1 MPALAP
7 ETIVDG
13 RYQVVSVI
21 GSGGMAD
28 VYCAQDL
35 QLGRN
40 VALKVL
46 YERFAKDNEFV
57 ERFRREASA
66 AAKLQHPNVVGVY
79 DRGEW
84 DGSYYIAMEFLEGRS
99 LKQIIREEGP
109 LEPGRAI
116 PIVIQILQAARFAH
130 QRGVIHRDIK
140 PQNVI
145 VDEHGHVK
153 VTDFGIARAG
163 ASDMTETGSI
173 MGTVQYL
180 SPEQA
185 QGHAVSPA
193 SDLYSVG
200 IVLYELVTGR
210 VPFNAD
216 SPVALALKQV
226 SELPVPP
233 SAYNPQLPPELDA
246 VILHA
251 LEKDAAARFAS
262 ADEFIAALQGV
273 AAGLAP
279 GAPGGP
285 PTAVF
290 AALGGGD
297 QETGQTMVVG
307 AGGEPPTGSW
317 QAEAYPVPDEPL
329 PPHEPGEASWR
340 GVLTAAIVVLLIGA
354 GILAYFLTRPDKV
367 SVPDVVGQQL
377 ASATAVLRN
386 QGFEVSIDRVTSDAP
401 KDRVL
406 REDPQPNSDVDKG
419 STISL
424 TVSDG
429 PGQATVPLLEGQT
442 RSVAARRLREAGFRV
457 RFDERSSDTI
467 PKGRVVATLPDA
479 GAQIDKGSVVT
490 VYVSTGPKKIEV
502 PAVTGQ
508 SQESATAELIAVGFE
523 VDVQEKES
531 QDDEPGTVLSQDPK
545 AGSELEKGEKV
556 TITVAVEPKEVD
568 VPNVI
573 GRSEG
578 TATSTLTSAGLTVV
592 VQEESVTSPSRDG
605 VVIDQDPGAG
615 SRVKR
620 GGRVTITVGTFEP
633 PLAPENPPP
642 GTSTPP

>member
-46 YERFAKDNEFV
+46 HERFAKDGEFV

-84 DGSYYIAMEFLEGRS
+84 DGSYYIAMEYLEGRS
-99 LKQIIREEGP
+99 LKQIVREEGR
-109 LEPGRAI
+109 LEPARAI

-193 SDLYSVG
+193 SDLYSIG

-233 SAYNPQLPPELDA
+233 SAYNPELPPELDA

-251 LEKDAAARFAS
+251 LEKDASARFGS
-262 ADEFIAALQGV
+262 ADEFIAALQGI
-273 AAGLAP
+273 AAGLVPTTA
-279 GAPGGP
+279 GGP

-290 AALGGGD
+290 ASLGSGD

-317 QAEAYPVPDEPL
+317 QSDAYPVPDEPL
-329 PPHEPGEASWR
+329 PPAEPREDSWR
-340 GVLTAAIVVLLIGA
+340 GVLAMVLVLLVIGG
-354 GILAYFLTRPDKV
+354 GILAYFLTRPEKV
-367 SVPDVVGQQL
+367 NVPDVVGQQL

-386 QGFEVSIDRVTSDAP
+386 EGFEVSIDRVTSDAP

-406 REDPQPNSDVDKG
+406 REDPQPSSEVDKG

-429 PGQATVPLLEGQT
+429 PGQSTIPLVEGQT
-442 RSVAARRLREAGFRV
+442 RSAAARRLREAGFRV
-457 RFDERSSDTI
+457 RFDERASDTI
-467 PKGRVVATLPDA
+467 PEGRVVATLPDA

-490 VYVSTGPKKIEV
+490 VYVSTGPKKLKV

-508 SQESATAELIAVGFE
+508 SQESATAELVAVGFE
-523 VDVQEKES
+523 VDVKEKES
-531 QDDEPGTVLSQDPK
+531 EDADPGTVISQDPD
-545 AGSELEKGEKV
+545 AGSELQKGEQV
-556 TITVAVEPKEVD
+556 TITVAVQPKEVD

-578 TATSTLTSAGLTVV
+578 TATSALTAKGLTVV
-592 VQEESVTSPSRDG
+592 VQEESVTTAGRDG
-605 VVIDQDPGAG
+605 IVIAQDPAAG
-615 SRVKR
+615 TRIKR

-633 PLAPENPPP
+633 PTPENPPP
-642 GTSTPP
+642 GTTPP